1 MFPSMRLAWKDSQRI
16 SRHARIAAPKRLRL
30 TPSSRF
36 IIHLSSSLETRR
48 DAVDDGTGCLECV
61 VWLNSAGDDGGATL
75 TAGGGAVSNGDFSID
90 LRGLRLGALV
100 RCQGRVA
107 EYREKLQLKVDAV
120 QRCDDANAEPLFWLD
135 HARCVANIHAER
147 AGDAGE
153 RGVSRDKPREGD

>member
-1 MFPSMRLAWKDSQRI
+1 MRLAWKDPLSI
-16 SRHARIAAPKRLRL
+16 SRHARIAAPGRLRL

-36 IIHLSSSLETRR
+36 RIHLSSSLETRR

>member
-1 MFPSMRLAWKDSQRI
+1 MERPSKNL
-16 SRHARIAAPKRLRL
+16 
-30 TPSSRF
+30 SSRAHRGTQTAPTDPIRIRF
-36 IIHLSSSLETRR
+36 RIHLSSSLETRR

>member
-1 MFPSMRLAWKDSQRI
+1 
-16 SRHARIAAPKRLRL
+16 
-30 TPSSRF
+30 
-36 IIHLSSSLETRR
+36 
-48 DAVDDGTGCLECV
+48 V

-75 TAGGGAVSNGDFSID
+75 TAGGGTVSNGDFSID

-135 HARCVANIHAER
+135 HARCVANIRAER
-147 AGDAGE
+147 ESG
-153 RGVSRDKPREGD
+153 SI

>member
-1 MFPSMRLAWKDSQRI
+1 M
-16 SRHARIAAPKRLRL
+16 
-30 TPSSRF
+30 
-36 IIHLSSSLETRR
+36 
-48 DAVDDGTGCLECV
+48 

-120 QRCDDANAEPLFWLD
+120 QRCDAEMSNKLNRVVK
-135 HARCVANIHAER
+135 ACVELGGKNPILSIHDQG
-147 AGDAGE
+147 AGGAAGE

>member
-1 MFPSMRLAWKDSQRI
+1 MERPPARL
-16 SRHARIAAPKRLRL
+16 
-30 TPSSRF
+30 SSRAHRGTRTAPTDPILSF
-36 IIHLSSSLETRR
+36 PNHPNLSSSLETRR

-153 RGVSRDKPREGD
+153 RCVS

>member
-1 MFPSMRLAWKDSQRI
+1 
-16 SRHARIAAPKRLRL
+16 
-30 TPSSRF
+30 
-36 IIHLSSSLETRR
+36 
-48 DAVDDGTGCLECV
+48 V

-107 EYREKLQLKVDAV
+107 DYREKLQLKVDAV